1 MNEKTSLSPALRLP
15 VAFAFFGF
23 IVIGINGGANGI
35 ILPSLSAFYHV
46 GDATIGLLFLVS
58 SMGYF
63 LSALSSGLL
72 VERLGLRW
80 MLLIGTAVYILG
92 ASGFGLE
99 LPFVALMFSRLL
111 LGLGIGLM
119 ETGLNIYITA
129 LPRSTALLNYL
140 HAYYGVG
147 ALLGPIVASAILAFQ
162 WGWNSVYLLLIA
174 LSLPLLFGFG
184 LLFRS
189 AKSSAAPQEGEQ
201 PATGNVLGA
210 ALKLPIVWLAA
221 LFLLI
226 YVGVEVSL
234 GNWSYSFL
242 LDRHEGTVLAGWI
255 VSGFWLG
262 LTVGRF
268 TLQNFAERLGVGTK
282 GLMYACMLG
291 VGTGLLLVWF
301 VPFSFV
307 AALGFCFIGYSL
319 APIYPL
325 TVAITPKLVPARVA
339 PSAIGLLVSISIL
352 GLAFFP
358 WLAGIL
364 AQATGISTLLPF
376 TLALVIVML
385 VLWRGV
391 VSNRDEAMQPTARK
405 QVADML

>member
-1 MNEKTSLSPALRLP
+1 MNVKTSPSPSLRLP
-15 VAFAFFGF
+15 VGFAFFGF
-23 IVIGINGGANGI
+23 VIIGINGGANGI
-35 ILPSLSAFYHV
+35 LLPSLSAFYHV

-72 VERLGLRW
+72 AERLGLRW
-80 MLLIGTAVYILG
+80 ILLIGTAGFLLG

-99 LPFVALMFSRLL
+99 LPFVVLLFARLL
-111 LGLGIGLM
+111 LGFGVGLI

-140 HAYYGVG
+140 HAFYGVG
-147 ALLGPIVASAILAFQ
+147 ALIGPIVASEILALQ
-162 WGWNSVYLLLIA
+162 WGWNSVYLLMAA
-174 LSLPLLFGFG
+174 LSLPLLLGFG
-184 LLFRS
+184 LLF
-189 AKSSAAPQEGEQ
+189 SSASTTPTLEEGGQ
-201 PATGNVLGA
+201 PAKGNVLSA
-210 ALKLPIVWLAA
+210 ALKLPIIWLAA
-221 LFLLI
+221 LFLLV

-242 LDRHEGTVLAGWI
+242 LDRHAGTVLAGWI
-255 VSGFWLG
+255 VSGYWFG
-262 LTVGRF
+262 LTLGRF

-282 GLMYACMLG
+282 GLMYACIVG
-291 VGTGLLLVWF
+291 VGIGLLLIWF
-301 VPFSFV
+301 VPFSAV

-364 AQATGISTLLPF
+364 AQATGIWTLLPF
-376 TLALVIVML
+376 TLALIIVML

-391 VSNRDEAMQPTARK
+391 VVWAKSG
-405 QVADML
+405 V

>member
-1 MNEKTSLSPALRLP
+1 MNEKTSLSPSLRLP
-15 VAFAFFGF
+15 VGFAFFGF
-23 IVIGINGGANGI
+23 VIIGINGGANGI
-35 ILPSLSAFYHV
+35 LLPSLSAFYHV

-72 VERLGLRW
+72 AEHLGLRW
-80 MLLIGTAVYILG
+80 MLLIGTTVFILG
-92 ASGFGLE
+92 SSGFGLE
-99 LPFVALMFSRLL
+99 LPFVALLFSRLL
-111 LGLGIGLM
+111 LGLGVGLI

-140 HAYYGVG
+140 HAFYGVG
-147 ALLGPIVASAILAFQ
+147 ALLGPLVASEILALQ
-162 WGWNSVYLLLIA
+162 WGWNSVYLLMIA
-174 LSLPLLFGFG
+174 LSLPLLLGFG
-184 LLFRS
+184 LLF
-189 AKSSAAPQEGEQ
+189 SSASTTPTVKEGEL
-201 PATGNVLGA
+201 PAKGNVLSA

-221 LFLLI
+221 LFLLV

-255 VSGFWLG
+255 VSGYWFG
-262 LTVGRF
+262 LTLGRF

-282 GLMYACMLG
+282 GLMYACIGG
-291 VGTGLLLVWF
+291 VAIGLLLIWF
-301 VPFSFV
+301 VPFSAV

-339 PSAIGLLVSISIL
+339 PSAIGLLVSVSIL

-364 AQATGISTLLPF
+364 AQATGIWTLLPF
-376 TLALVIVML
+376 TLALIIVML

-391 VSNRDEAMQPTARK
+391 VGWAKSG
-405 QVADML
+405 V

>member
-1 MNEKTSLSPALRLP
+1 MNEKTSLSPSLRLP

-23 IVIGINGGANGI
+23 VIIGINGGANGI

-72 VERLGLRW
+72 TERLGLRW

-147 ALLGPIVASAILAFQ
+147 ALIGPIVASAILALQ
-162 WGWNSVYLLLIA
+162 WGWNSVYLLLIV
-174 LSLPLLFGFG
+174 LSLPLLLGFG

-189 AKSSAAPQEGEQ
+189 AKSSATPQEGEQ
-201 PATGNVLGA
+201 PTTGNVLGA

-255 VSGFWLG
+255 VSGYWLG
-262 LTVGRF
+262 LTLGRF

-282 GLMYACMLG
+282 GLMYTCIVG
-291 VGTGLLLVWF
+291 VGIGLLLVWF
-301 VPFSFV
+301 VPFSLV

-339 PSAIGLLVSISIL
+339 PSAIGLLVSISII

-364 AQATGISTLLPF
+364 AQATGIWTLLPF
-376 TLALVIVML
+376 TLALVIAML

-391 VSNRDEAMQPTARK
+391 VSKRNAEMQPTARK
-405 QVADML
+405 HTATR